1 MSDIGVRVTGLL
13 PDTFKGMESAVKN
26 ELSKDPA
33 TSIASKFLG
42 LIGSAATD
50 AIRNRLNFDVVE
62 LLGCGWVVA
71 QELHE
76 YKDRQKHPPNE
87 TSIVYLGQHK
97 MKTDVHPVVIITIGP
112 MRREIPFT
120 LELTAQINSVALSI
134 RDGHITGAGTG
145 DCFVQAQL
153 KCGDTPLHDPLKSRK
168 VTLPGRHDFQPPGL
182 EIVV

>member
-1 MSDIGVRVTGLL
+1 MSDSGVTVTGLL
-13 PDTFKGMESAVKN
+13 PDRFKDMETVVKN

-33 TSIASKFLG
+33 TSVASKFLG

-50 AIRNRLNFDVVE
+50 AIRDRLNFDVVE

-71 QELHE
+71 RELHE

-112 MRREIPFT
+112 IRREIPFT
-120 LELTAQINSVALSI
+120 LEMTAQVNSFSLLI

-145 DCFVQAQL
+145 DCFVEAQL
-153 KCGDTPLHDPLKSRK
+153 KCGDIPLHDPIKSRK
-168 VTLPGRHDFQPPGL
+168 VTLPGRHDFQTPGL
-182 EIVV
+182 TIL

>member
-1 MSDIGVRVTGLL
+1 MSNSSVTVTGLL
-13 PDTFKGMESAVKN
+13 PDTFKDMESTVKN

-33 TSIASKFLG
+33 TTVAGKLWG

-71 QELHE
+71 RELHE

-87 TSIVYLGQHK
+87 TSIVYLGEHK
-97 MKTDVHPVVIITIGP
+97 MKTDVHPVVIVTIGP
-112 MRREIPFT
+112 IRREIPFT
-120 LELTAQINSVALSI
+120 LELTAQINSVALLI

-153 KCGDTPLHDPLKSRK
+153 KCGETALHDPVKSKK
-168 VTLPGRHDFQPPGL
+168 VPLPGRYDFQAPGL
-182 EIVV
+182 TIL